1 MAVHRRFRDRRFRA
15 YPQLHAMNS
24 RPNFSRFL
32 ARGRLHPRA
41 ARTAAFTIMQVMVSM
56 SVGSIVM
63 SFAVPKVKQSERQ
76 SRATIIVADLRT
88 FASAFEAYAQ
98 EQGGWPEEAEAAVVP
113 PEMVQRLGST
123 AWLRPTPIGG
133 SYNWES
139 AQTHGGVQYRAAI
152 SITETAESP
161 LPINEQLLLDID
173 RLMDDGNLNTGQ
185 FRTGVNYDPLFI
197 IQQ

>member
-1 MAVHRRFRDRRFRA
+1 
-15 YPQLHAMNS
+15 MNS
-24 RPNFSRFL
+24 PRNFRTDHTGGQWR
-32 ARGRLHPRA
+32 ARA
-41 ARTAAFTIMQVMVSM
+41 ARNAAFTIMQVMVSM

-63 SFAVPKVKQSERQ
+63 SFAVPKVKESERI

-98 EQGGWPEEAEAAVVP
+98 EQGGWPEEVEAMVVP
-113 PEMVQRLGST
+113 PEMAQRLGAT
-123 AWLRPTPIGG
+123 AWVRPTPIGG

-161 LPINEQLLLDID
+161 LPVNEELLLDID